1 MLYHSTPPPPKK
13 ETLVI
18 FSRIFN
24 ILTKYNFFKKI
35 SFISKYINTIP
46 EKNIKKGWKCQF
58 LILYAFR
65 VYVTIEIRTN
75 AIFFLFQAKLKVL
88 EHYKQKKLNE

>member
-1 MLYHSTPPPPKK
+1 M
-13 ETLVI
+13 
-18 FSRIFN
+18 
-24 ILTKYNFFKKI
+24 TKYNFFKKI

-88 EHYKQKKLNE
+88 EHYKQKKLNEWQKTRLRTKIKQSNHIKQVV